1 MITLKL
7 KLTQPINIEKYQ
19 KQFTN
24 IRNFAF
30 NRFIEGM
37 SQNQIEQE
45 VKNKLNN
52 IELMDVSLQK
62 EAVNDAR
69 TLIKKDQK
77 TVIFGSKKN
86 WRDFNNKVIS
96 KEEYK
101 KRKLCSIIVR
111 GETGRGNRKFKLDA
125 KNNQIIFSPNR
136 TNKIICQYEKTK
148 RDKTL
153 LKLQQLC
160 ELGTTYFT
168 ARVDENYVYVTFDEI
183 ILRKEKYKSVKKR
196 ICAID
201 MNPNYIAV
209 VVRHNE
215 KILYKEIIGTY
226 HLNKCKNTNKK
237 KFEDYEIVKK
247 LINIAKHYQ
256 CEYFAYEKLDIES
269 GDKGKGKNF
278 NRMCNTWRRKRL
290 TEGIMKWC
298 NILGIKI
305 QEVIPEYSS
314 FMGQIRNEND
324 YDSIAAAIE
333 LSRRAWLYVSYY
345 VYQDVKEVKGN
356 IVGIMRKFPEHLVDR
371 WKKKL
376 DAKKFTTYKSL
387 YLEIKK
393 RKYSYRLLFDP
404 KSFSYRLKSRKSLID
419 IYCPSLQDFLTFK

>member
-86 WRDFNNKVIS
+86 WQNYNNKVIS

-168 ARVDENYVYVTFDEI
+168 ARLDENYVYITFDET
-183 ILRKEKYKSVKKR
+183 ILRKEKYKS
-196 ICAID
+196 
-201 MNPNYIAV
+201 
-209 VVRHNE
+209 
-215 KILYKEIIGTY
+215 
-226 HLNKCKNTNKK
+226 
-237 KFEDYEIVKK
+237 
-247 LINIAKHYQ
+247 
-256 CEYFAYEKLDIES
+256 
-269 GDKGKGKNF
+269 
-278 NRMCNTWRRKRL
+278 
-290 TEGIMKWC
+290 
-298 NILGIKI
+298 
-305 QEVIPEYSS
+305 
-314 FMGQIRNEND
+314 
-324 YDSIAAAIE
+324 
-333 LSRRAWLYVSYY
+333 
-345 VYQDVKEVKGN
+345 
-356 IVGIMRKFPEHLVDR
+356 
-371 WKKKL
+371 
-376 DAKKFTTYKSL
+376 
-387 YLEIKK
+387 IKK
-393 RKYSYRLLFDP
+393 EFVQS
-404 KSFSYRLKSRKSLID
+404 
-419 IYCPSLQDFLTFK
+419 T